1 MNKRT
6 LTIINLGASSAAS
19 ILLAAA
25 GMFVSTEAMSQT
37 APEAHTAAAVI
48 AVDEQWSN
56 AEDTGDAN
64 YLSALLLP
72 EYRSISSDGST
83 HDRATIVAHALK
95 SANRAD
101 SAAKAENWRA
111 GHPYLPVV
119 EINGD
124 VAIVTFVLQ
133 RGVDPK
139 PVMSCDVFVYREGH
153 WRALY
158 SQHTEAGK

>member
-19 ILLAAA
+19 ILLAVA
-25 GMFVSTEAMSQT
+25 GMFVSTEVMSQT

-48 AVDEQWSN
+48 AIDEQWSN
-56 AEDTGDAN
+56 AEDTGGAN
-64 YLSALLLP
+64 YVSALLLP
-72 EYRSISSDGST
+72 EYRSINSDGST
-83 HDRATIVAHALK
+83 HDRATIIAHALK
-95 SANRAD
+95 NANTAD
-101 SAAKAENWRA
+101 RAAKAEKWRA
-111 GHPYLPVV
+111 AHPYLPVV